1 MLILKRLNTSIYTFF
16 LDVTLLE
23 YIYVCIYVSVCIH
36 VYVHTEYILNSY
48 IYEYIFEHVHID
60 NTSIQRSPRLTLIIS
75 MFLLLFLVLTSNIL
89 NYKYIHICFFTKW
102 LTFYLLLFLILHFP
116 FPLPIPPFFFFF
128 FSSYFTFS
136 SILLYFSVFWIEL
149 NISHRIT

>member
-89 NYKYIHICFFTKW
+89 NYKYIHICFFTK
-102 LTFYLLLFLILHFP
+102 
-116 FPLPIPPFFFFF
+116 
-128 FSSYFTFS
+128 
-136 SILLYFSVFWIEL
+136 
-149 NISHRIT
+149 